1 MLIVMSNIQSAFD
14 NYFGVNNREK
24 NPDYTGVIAL
34 KNDATYTY
42 KENDINVRH
51 NVEKNRFSS
60 GDLALMADSNI
71 DGIEQL
77 CDILKKLLNAAW
89 GSNWGEISPDLK
101 KGEDSSKIVFPQ
113 ITAEINNRE
122 IAEKMPLKPVLI
134 NTVKEKVNGVYTG
147 DSILVYRH
155 WFDCV
160 IEFNFYGRNS
170 KESRELQTKFETLLT
185 IYSGYLKRQGVSEI
199 IFLKEVSARNSLNF
213 VEQVPMKCLMYWVR
227 FERITTIRQSAIN
240 LINANIGIKAINDE
254 KIKVVIEANQKAIS
268 TNQEPAEIEFDF
280 FNQDTGVEIEDDI

>member
-1 MLIVMSNIQSAFD
+1 MLLMHDIQNAFD
-14 NYFGVNNREK
+14 NYFGIK
-24 NPDYTGVIAL
+24 GAQSNPDYTGAIAPS
-34 KNDATYTY
+34 NDTTYTY
-42 KENDINVRH
+42 KKNDTNVR
-51 NVEKNRFSS
+51 NNIEDNRFST

-101 KGEDSSKIVFPQ
+101 RGEDSSKIVFPQ

-160 IEFNFYGRNS
+160 IEFDFYGRNS

-185 IYSGYLKRQGVSEI
+185 IYSGYLKRQGISEI
-199 IFLKEVSARNSLNF
+199 LFLKEVSARNSLNF
-213 VEQVPMKCLMYWVR
+213 VEQMPMKCLMYWVR
-227 FERITTIRQSAIN
+227 LERITTVRQSMIN
-240 LINANIGIKAINDE
+240 SINANIGIKAINDE
-254 KIKVVIEANQKAIS
+254 KIKVIIEANQKVIS
-268 TNQEPAEIEFDF
+268 ANQEPAEIEFDF
-280 FNQDTGVEIEDDI
+280 FNQDTGVEIDDDI